1 MRHRLDLF
9 VVSVIVLFLELTC
22 IRWFPSHVM
31 FLTFFTNIVL
41 LACFLGISVGCLAA
55 DRPKNYLAWTP
66 VLLVLALGWSRW
78 IDWERV
84 RSGSVVD
91 VGNQLSPQMV
101 FFGAEYQPLGDPSR
115 FVIPIEMV
123 AGIMFA
129 MIALAMMGPGQQLGR
144 SLARMAGRIEAYT
157 VNIVGSIAGILLFT
171 LCSWLQLGPI
181 WWFGLTLAGLA
192 YFLFPEDRLRGLALM
207 VVPAAV
213 LFLASSDYSFRPAS
227 GDRQEWSPYYRIDYA
242 AGPRSIKVNL
252 IGHQQMVSRDTFS
265 PAYSLPHLLNRDSGR
280 APFAQVL
287 VIGAGSGNDVSR
299 ALQWGAQ
306 HVDAVEIDP
315 VIQRLG
321 VENHPDHPYAD
332 PRVSVHLTDGRNF
345 LRSTKTQYD
354 LIVYALVDSLVL
366 HSGYSNIRLESYLFT
381 TEAFADIKQRLKP
394 GGLFVMYNYFR
405 QGWIVS
411 RLNAMLEQ
419 TFGKGNAI
427 ILNLPPRD
435 LVGSDDVMIG
445 DFTVFAAGATDAIK
459 AAFAG
464 RREYWVPRDRP
475 TDQQTPNGFTAS
487 PGEGWMQFRPS
498 TIVVSGRRGPLSTDS
513 WPFLYLQRP
522 MIPQLNLRGMAIMG
536 VIGALFLVP
545 FLRSRIRTASSAT
558 GTVRF
563 GPLAQM
569 FLLGA
574 GFMLIE
580 TKAVVHM
587 ALLFGGTWIVNSVV
601 FCAVLVMILAANL
614 YVLTGRPRSTF
625 PFYIGL
631 LIALAVSAVVPMD
644 AFLGWER
651 SVQIASACVLAF
663 TPVFFAGVVFA
674 LSFSKAPDADL
685 AFGAN
690 IAGALFGGLSE
701 YSSMLVGFQ
710 YVVLVGLAFYVLSW
724 LASSMGRAKEA
735 VPDV

>member
-1 MRHRLDLF
+1 MRNRLDLF
-9 VVSVIVLFLELTC
+9 VVSVLVLFLELTC

-41 LACFLGISVGCLAA
+41 LACFLGISLGCLAA
-55 DRPKNYLAWTP
+55 DRPKNYLAWTSA
-66 VLLVLALGWSRW
+66 LLVLALGWSRW

-115 FVIPIEMV
+115 FVIPIEVV
-123 AGIMFA
+123 AGIIFA
-129 MIALAMMGPGQQLGR
+129 MIALAMVGPGQQLGR
-144 SLARMAGRIEAYT
+144 SLARMANRIEAYT

-181 WWFGLTLAGLA
+181 WWFGLTLAGLG
-192 YFLFPEDRLRGLALM
+192 YFLYPENRLRGFALM

-213 LFLASSDYSFRPAS
+213 LFLASSDYSFSPTQ
-227 GDRQEWSPYYRIDYA
+227 GDHQEWSPYYRIEYG
-242 AGPRSIKVNL
+242 AGPRTIKVNL

-265 PAYSLPHLLNRDSGR
+265 PAYALPHLLNRDSGH

-332 PRVSVHLTDGRNF
+332 PRVSVHLTDGRNY
-345 LRSTKTQYD
+345 LRSTKAQYD

-411 RLNAMLEQ
+411 RLNSMLDQ
-419 TFGKGNAI
+419 TFGKGNAL

-445 DFTVFAAGATDAIK
+445 DFTVFAAGATEPIK

-464 RREYWVPRDRP
+464 RREYWIPRDRP
-475 TDQQTPNGFTAS
+475 TDQRTPNGFTAP

-498 TIVVSGRRGPLSTDS
+498 TIAVTGPRGPLSTDS

-545 FLRSRIRTASSAT
+545 FLRARIRTASSST

-614 YVLTGRPRSTF
+614 FVLTRRPRSTF

-674 LSFSKAPDADL
+674 LSFSKAADADL

-710 YVVLVGLAFYVLSW
+710 YVVLVALVFYVASW
-724 LASSMGRAKEA
+724 LASRTGRGKEA
-735 VPDV
+735 VA